1 MILKETNA
9 TDQSYTTDEERAHL
23 GAEGNVYKSKRSII
37 ISFLALCF
45 VCMLLNFTQK
55 TILKLNENINLYGNV
70 GIISSA
76 ILSGSTLI
84 AALLLPNLMIHVL
97 GYWWILFMTALTTL
111 LYASATLIENS
122 PWINFAA
129 SGLTGL
135 MNAPLDTVK
144 GAYVTELSMNYGRV
158 TEQNMDSILPRFFG
172 IFNGIYQLSIYTYS
186 TSTYL

>member
-1 MILKETNA
+1 MILKKADA
-9 TDQSYTTDEERAHL
+9 TGQSSTTDEVRAHL
-23 GAEGNVYKSKRSII
+23 GTDPKRYKSKRSIVM
-37 ISFLALCF
+37 SFLALCF
-45 VCMLLNFTQK
+45 VCMLLNFAQK
-55 TILKLNENINLYGNV
+55 TILKLNENINLHGNV

-84 AALLLPNLMIHVL
+84 SALLLPNLMIHVL

-129 SGLTGL
+129 SALTGL

-144 GAYVTELSMNYGRV
+144 GAFVTELSMNYEDV
-158 TEQNMDSILPRFFG
+158 TEQSSDSVLPRFFG
-172 IFNGIYQLSIYTYS
+172 IFNGIYQFSKYTYS
-186 TSTYL
+186 TSICP